1 MSSIPSPISAFKNWK
16 EYEPNPPNIGVNTIN
31 NSEIIHSIPIRP
43 IPIRRKRKYGEIT
56 PNQMAMYPSITISD
70 SDNDSNNSDNE
81 SALIIV
87 G

>member
-1 MSSIPSPISAFKNWK
+1 MSSIPSPNSAFTKWD
-16 EYEPNPPNIGVNTIN
+16 EYEPNPPNIGVNTNN
-31 NSEIIHSIPIRP
+31 NSGIIHSIPIR
-43 IPIRRKRKYGEIT
+43 RRKRKYGEIT